1 MSRITPYSRQSAD
14 ELSNTLS
21 ALETRYERLKR
32 NNVPLDLTRGKPSDA
47 QLDLSDALDGI
58 LQGNYESAD
67 GTDTRNY
74 GGIRGLR
81 EARELGAELLGVTP
95 DLVMAAGNSSLQLMH
110 AAACFAHE
118 QRWQNATP
126 TMLCPV
132 PGYDRHFTLCES
144 LGLPMR
150 SVTLQDD
157 GPDMDQIEELVA
169 DDDSLGG
176 IWCVPRFSNP
186 TGTTYSNEVVARLA
200 ALPAKAAHKHFTV
213 FWDNAYSV
221 HALHTDAPALANVLD
236 LANAAGTQDNL
247 FLFASTSKITF
258 AGSGVAFFGG
268 SSTTLDELE
277 TFLSAATIG
286 PDKVNQLRT
295 VKFLK
300 GRLTDHMAAHAAILK
315 PKFDVVED
323 KLSTALKG
331 LSVADWTTPDG
342 GYFVSLNTLPGL
354 AKSIIALAANAGVKL
369 TAAGATW
376 PGGIDPDDR
385 NIRIAPSY
393 PDPQELDIAM
403 DVLVA
408 AIQLASA
415 RYYKQLLDEH
425 SARRDDPT
433 PTRSQN

>member
-1 MSRITPYSRQSAD
+1 MSRITPYSRQSAS
-14 ELSNTLS
+14 ELANTLS
-21 ALETRYERLKR
+21 ALETRFERLKR

-47 QLDLSDALDGI
+47 QLDLGNALDGI

-67 GTDTRNY
+67 GIDTRNY

-81 EARELGAELLGVTP
+81 EARELGAELLGISP
-95 DLVMAAGNSSLQLMH
+95 DLILAAGNSSLQLMH
-110 AAACFAHE
+110 AATCFAQE
-118 QRWQNATP
+118 VRWENTTP

-132 PGYDRHFTLCES
+132 PGYDRHFTLCDS
-144 LGLPMR
+144 RGLPMQPIAL
-150 SVTLQDD
+150 TDD
-157 GPDMDQIEELVA
+157 GPDMDKLEALVA
-169 DDDSLGG
+169 GDDSLGG

-186 TGTTYSNEVVARLA
+186 TGTTYSAEVVARLA
-200 ALPAKAAHKHFTV
+200 ELPAKAAHKNFIV

-221 HALHTDAPALANVLD
+221 HALHDDAPALANLFDTAVT
-236 LANAAGTQDNL
+236 AGTQDNM

-268 SSTTLDELE
+268 STRTLDELE
-277 TFLSAATIG
+277 TYLSAATIG

-295 VKFLK
+295 VKFLQ
-300 GRLTDHMAAHAAILK
+300 GRLMDHMAAHAAILK

-354 AKSIIALAANAGVKL
+354 AKTIIALAASAGVKL

-415 RYYKQLLDEH
+415 RFYKQLLDDH
-425 SARRDDPT
+425 SAQRDDST
-433 PTRSQN
+433 LT